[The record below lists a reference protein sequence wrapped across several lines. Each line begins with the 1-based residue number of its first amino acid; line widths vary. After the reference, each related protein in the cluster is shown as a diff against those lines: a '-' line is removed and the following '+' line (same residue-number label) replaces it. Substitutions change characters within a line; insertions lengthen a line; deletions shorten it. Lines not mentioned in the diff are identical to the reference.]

1 MNKAYT
7 QPKKDNILEV
17 IKLESD
23 SEDAQTIEKNKCSE
37 IQNQKPEII
46 NLDENVEN
54 PKSNS
59 QSSISTSASRG
70 NLPLNKPNI
79 QVKND
84 NNNSS
89 LLTISQRTKKILDR
103 INEKNKKAKL
113 LNQFNQL
120 NPNKENENNE
130 DKNVFIGKKT
140 RSKEPNSADKKIK
153 EKKIKLST
161 KTKEAF
167 SLSFFNTSFNF
178 FILIP
183 FPFLESQSLKI
194 KSAKYPPKS
203 SLTASTTNLFFILI
217 NLFILNLLI
226 SKISL

>member
-7 QPKKDNILEV
+7 QPKKGNILEV

-113 LNQFNQL
+113 LNHLNQL
-120 NPNKENENNE
+120 NPNKENENNV

-153 EKKIKLST
+153 EKK
-161 KTKEAF
+161 
-167 SLSFFNTSFNF
+167 N
-178 FILIP
+178 
-183 FPFLESQSLKI
+183 KI
-194 KSAKYPPKS
+194 KYKNQRSNK
-203 SLTASTTNLFFILI
+203 
-217 NLFILNLLI
+217 
-226 SKISL
+226 KIKRY

>member
-7 QPKKDNILEV
+7 QPKKENILEV

-37 IQNQKPEII
+37 IQSQKPEII

-89 LLTISQRTKKILDR
+89 LLTISQRTKKIFL
-103 INEKNKKAKL
+103 NLKNQK
-113 LNQFNQL
+113 
-120 NPNKENENNE
+120 
-130 DKNVFIGKKT
+130 
-140 RSKEPNSADKKIK
+140 
-153 EKKIKLST
+153 
-161 KTKEAF
+161 
-167 SLSFFNTSFNF
+167 
-178 FILIP
+178 
-183 FPFLESQSLKI
+183 SQ
-194 KSAKYPPKS
+194 
-203 SLTASTTNLFFILI
+203 TNLKQI
-217 NLFILNLLI
+217 I
-226 SKISL
+226 SKK